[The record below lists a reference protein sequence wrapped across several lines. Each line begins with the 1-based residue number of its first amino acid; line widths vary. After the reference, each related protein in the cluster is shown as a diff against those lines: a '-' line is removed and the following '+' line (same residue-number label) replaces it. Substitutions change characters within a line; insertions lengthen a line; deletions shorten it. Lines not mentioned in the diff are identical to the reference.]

1 MNLRPLL
8 LASAVLLS
16 PMAFAQ
22 GPITADPYFQVRYA
36 ANVGPTSNVDSY
48 VNLTNTNA
56 SGGNLCVNVYT
67 FSPDEQEISCCSCL
81 VTPNG
86 LVSLSVKNDLISN
99 TLTPAIPNSVV
110 IKLIGSAPATGNVCD
125 ASTVALEAQMTG
137 MLAWGSTSHAATV
150 GGTPAF
156 VVETPF
162 TPATLSAVD
171 FSRITALC
179 GFIKSNGSGYGI
191 CKSCRPGALGA
202 AQK

>member
-36 ANVGPTSNVDSY
+36 ANVGPTSNVDSF
-48 VNLTNTNA
+48 VNITNTNA
-56 SGGNLCVNVYT
+56 SGGNICVNVYT
-67 FSPDEQEISCCSCL
+67 FSPDEQEISCCACL

-86 LVSLSVKNDLISN
+86 LVSLSAKSDLISN
-99 TLTPAIPNSVV
+99 TLTPAIPNSIVV
-110 IKLIGSAPATGNVCD
+110 KLIATAPLAGNTCN
-125 ASTVALEAQMTG
+125 ASSTANPTVPGLA
-137 MLAWGSTSHAATV
+137 AWGTAAHAQTV
-150 GGTPAF
+150 GGIPSLIT
-156 VVETPF
+156 ETSF
-162 TPATLSAVD
+162 TPATLSGAEQTRVT
-171 FSRITALC
+171 SLC
-179 GFIKSNGSGYGI
+179 GFIQSNGSGYGI